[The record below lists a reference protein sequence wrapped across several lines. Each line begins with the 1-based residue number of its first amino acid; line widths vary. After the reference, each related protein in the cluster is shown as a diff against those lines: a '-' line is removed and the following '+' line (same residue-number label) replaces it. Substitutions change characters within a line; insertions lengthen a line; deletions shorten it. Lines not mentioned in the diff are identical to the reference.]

1 VTYRSKTIEEMLH
14 LAKQAG
20 VAVVLVDPTTPE
32 RAYVQNEG
40 AKGVSLDV
48 SNNGKETRVLIKY
61 EGK

>member
-1 VTYRSKTIEEMLH
+1 MLH